1 MEIKTGYI
9 DHIKDEILN
18 NFKYMI
24 SMKKEGKNL
33 FFSNIVKVNIIL
45 YKKFKIKMYNYFIV
59 FNKIQIDLF
68 LVLFYPLFYK
78 NYH

>member
-45 YKKFKIKMYNYFIV
+45 YKKFKIKMYENV
-59 FNKIQIDLF
+59 
-68 LVLFYPLFYK
+68 K
-78 NYH
+78 NFV

>member
-24 SMKKEGKNL
+24 SMKKEVKNL

-59 FNKIQIDLF
+59 FNKIQIELF

>member
-1 MEIKTGYI
+1 MEKSKVYFI
-9 DHIKDEILN
+9 N
-18 NFKYMI
+18 
-24 SMKKEGKNL
+24 
-33 FFSNIVKVNIIL
+33 VKVNIIL
-45 YKKFKIKMYNYFIV
+45 YKKFKIKMYNYFII